1 MPTATALEGTVD
13 QVENALIPLVR
24 YLSSPRTWRQLAA
37 ATDVN
42 LDRARYV
49 VLRAVAESEPVRT
62 TALAEQVGVDPST
75 MSRHVSILEQAGL
88 VERTA
93 DPDDGRAQTL
103 SLTAAG
109 RTVMEKV
116 RAARHDLITDVL
128 GRLERHRPQPARGAA
143 RSPRRRLRAR
153 RASVMSET
161 VVLQHVP
168 NDRYKWTALSNT
180 TLGVFMA
187 ALDSSIVLISLPA
200 IFRGIHLD
208 PLQPGNVS
216 YLLWML
222 MGYLVVHGGA
232 RRHLRPSR
240 RHVRPRPHVQ
250 RRASSSS
257 PSRRSCCR

>member
-1 MPTATALEGTVD
+1 MPTATALEGSVD

-37 ATDVN
+37 ATDVD
-42 LDRARYV
+42 LDRARYL

-103 SLTAAG
+103 SLTSAG

-128 GRLERHRPQPARGAA
+128 GDWEDRDRSQLASLLGRLADDFV
-143 RSPRRRLRAR
+143 RAE
-153 RASVMSET
+153 RAS
-161 VVLQHVP
+161 
-168 NDRYKWTALSNT
+168 
-180 TLGVFMA
+180 
-187 ALDSSIVLISLPA
+187 
-200 IFRGIHLD
+200 
-208 PLQPGNVS
+208 
-216 YLLWML
+216 
-222 MGYLVVHGGA
+222 
-232 RRHLRPSR
+232 
-240 RHVRPRPHVQ
+240 
-250 RRASSSS
+250 
-257 PSRRSCCR
+257 